1 LLQKSEKAIH
11 ESSKQLVNLTDR
23 KPNGAGTSDFLD
35 LENSEDNNQLE
46 IDYDDDEKLLFKDQI

>member
-1 LLQKSEKAIH
+1 
-11 ESSKQLVNLTDR
+11 VNLTDR
-23 KPNGAGTSDFLD
+23 TVNGAGTSDFLE